1 MDRRRSL
8 RREWRKVLSDL
19 VAAGRGRLRYLWPLL
34 FDQDLEAL
42 EDEVAIVV
50 QSSCLLDFLLYAV
63 QTGLQQLHKLELS
76 DVHKFAKDHLVLDT
90 ALDDRPQRLDGVQL
104 WAVGRHEHQVKVQ
117 DLCPFSH

>member
-19 VAAGRGRLRYLWPLL
+19 VAAGRGRLRYLGPLL
-34 FDQDLEAL
+34 FDQDLQAL

-76 DVHKFAKDHLVLDT
+76 DVYKFAQDHLVLDT
-90 ALDDRPQRLDGVQL
+90 ALDDGPQ
-104 WAVGRHEHQVKVQ
+104 
-117 DLCPFSH
+117 